1 MFQSLPHLLQ
11 NSIRQYSDKAAL
23 LYKRDGELR
32 SYTYREFGEAIHIV
46 ADGLADIGVQT
57 GDKIAILSNNR
68 PEWTIVDF
76 ACYTLKAVVVPI
88 YQTLPPN
95 QIAYILKDSETR
107 AIFVEDQTQFDKIV
121 EIESELPDLQFIFSF
136 NPIET
141 PHEKLTEYSQIVE
154 KGKNHRQANPDFFKT
169 SMDSIKTDDVCS
181 IVYTSGTTGEPKGV
195 MLHHRGFITE
205 IISSETTLNV
215 YSTDI
220 FLSFLP
226 LSHLYER
233 VAGHYT
239 AMYRGA
245 TIFYSQSINTVI
257 DDLAEARPTMVVS
270 VPRLFEKIA
279 RKVMDEVESS
289 PAYKQ
294 KIFNWAVNTGR
305 KYRDQK
311 IEGKI
316 SHWMKDRYR
325 IANFLVFKKIK
336 QKLGG
341 RMRCPIAGGAP
352 LSIQTLKFFEAL
364 DMPIIEGYGMTET
377 HLILTLTPFGK
388 TRYGSCGRVINE
400 VQMKIANDGEIL
412 VKGQTLMAGYYKKP
426 EMTRDVI
433 DSEGWLHTG
442 DIGHLDED
450 NFLYITDRKKNI
462 LVTSGGKNVA
472 SAPIEN
478 VLKTSRFIEDV
489 CLIGDRRKFVSAII
503 IPNFE
508 TLRKWATEHR
518 IHVDSDKELVEHPS
532 VYNLIW
538 MEIETLQRDFARY
551 EKVKKFLL
559 IPEPLSIDKGEMTPS
574 LKIKRSILEDKYKE
588 QIDQLYNEESVV
600 KS

>member
-1 MFQSLPHLLQ
+1 
-11 NSIRQYSDKAAL
+11 
-23 LYKRDGELR
+23 
-32 SYTYREFGEAIHIV
+32 
-46 ADGLADIGVQT
+46 
-57 GDKIAILSNNR
+57 
-68 PEWTIVDF
+68 
-76 ACYTLKAVVVPI
+76 
-88 YQTLPPN
+88 
-95 QIAYILKDSETR
+95 
-107 AIFVEDQTQFDKIV
+107 
-121 EIESELPDLQFIFSF
+121 
-136 NPIET
+136 
-141 PHEKLTEYSQIVE
+141 
-154 KGKNHRQANPDFFKT
+154 
-169 SMDSIKTDDVCS
+169 
-181 IVYTSGTTGEPKGV
+181 
-195 MLHHRGFITE
+195 
-205 IISSETTLNV
+205 
-215 YSTDI
+215 
-220 FLSFLP
+220 
-226 LSHLYER
+226 
-233 VAGHYT
+233 
-239 AMYRGA
+239 
-245 TIFYSQSINTVI
+245 
-257 DDLAEARPTMVVS
+257 
-270 VPRLFEKIA
+270 
-279 RKVMDEVESS
+279 
-289 PAYKQ
+289 
-294 KIFNWAVNTGR
+294 
-305 KYRDQK
+305 
-311 IEGKI
+311 
-316 SHWMKDRYR
+316 
-325 IANFLVFKKIK
+325 
-336 QKLGG
+336 
-341 RMRCPIAGGAP
+341 MRCPIAGGAP

-412 VKGQTLMAGYYKKP
+412 VKGPTLMAGYYKKP

-588 QIDQLYNEESVV
+588 QIDLLYADESIV